1 MRLLSEKKKT
11 TIQSTILTSLF
22 LPVSKTHASQ
32 INSANGFYFLP
43 TVALLR

>member
-1 MRLLSEKKKT
+1 MRLLSEKKT